1 MAVVAPTCTEAKP
14 QDESPSQVCAQI
26 GSASRWLC
34 FLWTRLPG
42 QYTASK
48 LDAFEQFRLQ
58 SSHWKV
64 LAILLLTPGPC
75 LLANLLLESIPLADP
90 ATGFRHSVAFQLRHF
105 FASVIQTMF
114 PALVKKNCVPD
125 FAIGSWKLVA
135 AFAVIQG
142 AIAISTNAVISL
154 STGVYP
160 VPFAHFTPSIPMG
173 VIGTLLCYRRQ
184 AWGPESSDFRAKST
198 KVDHRLAME
207 MLPIFVYPVFTA
219 LFMSLP
225 PREQLWLSLLLPV
238 IKLALKRWLWLV
250 SRSDGDLVGGI
261 TCCVGHLYHILFT
274 DVILQNAK
282 SVQTLAVVVLFNVG
296 QMLLNCRYIM
306 KDASALEIAKQQL
319 QGEYLKNLTDNVAYN
334 AMRFAN
340 ESDVADKLHAQQPTA
355 LLSTYPGYHRK
366 AFVHR
371 HSKRVRGSALLSSPS
386 LAHVK
391 RLSVTSLRRM
401 HQDAGRRGSNSTTM
415 SSSWSKQGSALVQ
428 VLPVSGNQRRS
439 ISLDDFSSHAHL
451 LQQLMGALELSKVS
465 SIESHSTITRE
476 VYVQRVVSAL
486 HQTEMILLRSYIT
499 IVATSF
505 YVFYLVYIFELPN
518 RPYFATLVSMSTI
531 ADVGQTS
538 QRLLLLC
545 GLEIVFLGIYVALI
559 QRRLGVSALYQL
571 AFVLRSQF
579 ILVQAKFVML
589 SLVILGFPLAHYG
602 NGISIA

>member
-1 MAVVAPTCTEAKP
+1 MAVVAPTCIEAKP
-14 QDESPSQVCAQI
+14 QDESPSQVCPQI

-64 LAILLLTPGPC
+64 LVILLLTPGPC

-90 ATGFRHSVAFQLRHF
+90 ATDFRHSVTFQLRHF
-105 FASVIQTMF
+105 FASVIQTTF

-125 FAIGSWKLVA
+125 VAIGSWKLVA
-135 AFAVIQG
+135 AFAVSQG

-184 AWGPESSDFRAKST
+184 AWGPESSDFRAKCT

-225 PREQLWLSLLLPV
+225 SREQLWLSLLLPV

-282 SVQTLAVVVLFNVG
+282 SVQTLSVVVLFNVG

-319 QGEYLKNLTDNVAYN
+319 QGEYLKNLTDNAAYN

-340 ESDVADKLHAQQPTA
+340 ESDVADKLHAQQPSA

-386 LAHVK
+386 F
-391 RLSVTSLRRM
+391 
-401 HQDAGRRGSNSTTM
+401 
-415 SSSWSKQGSALVQ
+415 
-428 VLPVSGNQRRS
+428 
-439 ISLDDFSSHAHL
+439 SLDSRQPTDRYTYPGGRL
-451 LQQLMGALELSKVS
+451 KGQLKNPGYTETQSKS
-465 SIESHSTITRE
+465 
-476 VYVQRVVSAL
+476 
-486 HQTEMILLRSYIT
+486 
-499 IVATSF
+499 
-505 YVFYLVYIFELPN
+505 
-518 RPYFATLVSMSTI
+518 
-531 ADVGQTS
+531 
-538 QRLLLLC
+538 
-545 GLEIVFLGIYVALI
+545 
-559 QRRLGVSALYQL
+559 
-571 AFVLRSQF
+571 
-579 ILVQAKFVML
+579 
-589 SLVILGFPLAHYG
+589 
-602 NGISIA
+602 